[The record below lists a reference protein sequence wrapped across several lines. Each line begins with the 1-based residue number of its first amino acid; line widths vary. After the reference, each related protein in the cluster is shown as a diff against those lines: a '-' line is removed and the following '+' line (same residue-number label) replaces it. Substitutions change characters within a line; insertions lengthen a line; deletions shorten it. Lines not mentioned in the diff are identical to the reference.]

1 MNIALFSDTYPPEI
15 NGVATSTFNLRKTL
29 VEHGHNVIVVTT
41 NPFSKYVTYQDGI
54 LRIPGI
60 KLKALYGYRMSM
72 FYNKK
77 AMDILSSFHPEVVH
91 CQTDAGIGI
100 FGGLVASKFH
110 IGSVY
115 TFHTMIED
123 YTYYVTKGHFDRF
136 ARHAVR
142 FFFRG
147 KSNAYTEF
155 IAPSEKIKDYLRS
168 IRIDTTVSIIP
179 TGVELSRFS
188 PSNENK
194 EETLALKKKFG
205 IEKDDYVLLSLGRI
219 AKEKSI
225 DVVIKGFAKFKEK
238 YPQEKVKLVITGWGP
253 AEQELKD
260 LADSLGISSS
270 TIFTGKC
277 SPGETQKYY
286 HLGDCFA
293 SASITETQGL
303 TFMEAM
309 ASELIVLARYDDNL
323 SGTIKDNETGFFFK
337 DENDFPDKLEK
348 VKHLSDLSKKKI
360 VNASLKT
367 IDIYSMKRFYDSIIE
382 VYKRVQRKS
391 W

>member
-29 VEHGHNVIVVTT
+29 VNHGHNVIVVTT
-41 NPFSKYVTYQDGI
+41 NPFSKHVTFIDGI

-60 KLKALYGYRMSM
+60 KLKALYGYMASM

-77 AMDILSSFHPEVVH
+77 AMSILKNFHPDVVH

-110 IGSVY
+110 IGSIY

-142 FFFRG
+142 FYFRG

-155 IAPSEKIKDYLRS
+155 IAPSDKIKDYLRS
-168 IRIDTTVSIIP
+168 IGIDTTISVIP
-179 TGVELSRFS
+179 TGVEFSRFD
-188 PSNENK
+188 PTNENK
-194 EETLALKKKFG
+194 QETLDLKNKYGIKKD
-205 IEKDDYVLLSLGRI
+205 EYVLLSLGRI

-225 DVVIKGFAKFKEK
+225 DVVIKGFANFKK
-238 YPQEKVKLVITGWGP
+238 QYPTEKVKLVITGWGP
-253 AEQELKD
+253 AEKELQD
-260 LADSLGISSS
+260 LSYSLGINDYVV
-270 TIFTGKC
+270 FTGKC
-277 SPGETQKYY
+277 DPSETQKYY

-309 ASELIVLARYDDNL
+309 ASHLIVMARYDDNL
-323 SGTIKDNETGFFFK
+323 VGTIKDGETGFFFK
-337 DENDFPDKLEK
+337 DEADFPNKLK
-348 VKHLSDLSKKKI
+348 LIMDLKENAKNKI
-360 VNASLKT
+360 IQSSLKA
-367 IDIYSMKRFYDSIIE
+367 IDIYSMEHFYNSIIE
-382 VYKRVQRKS
+382 VYERVERKS